1 MQINDEPA
9 QRLTMSLEALSARI
23 ARLAIGLNIHL
34 DDERAV
40 QALMEK
46 SQLPVIEIERRA
58 PATGDTAHHASP
70 SLDRRQAHLRE
81 QLRGL
86 LAMRYHL
93 EATMVADNGL
103 PLTREIIA
111 QAEEHLV
118 QRGFKPGVDGLAL
131 DDFFNAP

>member
-23 ARLAIGLNIHL
+23 ARLAIGLNIPL

-40 QALMEK
+40 QELMEK
-46 SQLPVIEIERRA
+46 PQVPVVETERRA
-58 PATGDTAHHASP
+58 PAAGDKAQHVSP
-70 SLDRRQAHLRE
+70 SLDRRRAHLRE

-86 LAMRYHL
+86 LVMRYHL
-93 EATMVADNGL
+93 EASMVADKGL

-118 QRGFKPGVDGLAL
+118 QRGFKPGVDGLGL